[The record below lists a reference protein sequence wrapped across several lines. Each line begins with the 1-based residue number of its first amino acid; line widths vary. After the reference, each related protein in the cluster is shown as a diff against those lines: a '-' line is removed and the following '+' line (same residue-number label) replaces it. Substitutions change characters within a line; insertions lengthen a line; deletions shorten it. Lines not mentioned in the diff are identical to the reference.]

1 VLNGEKELRKVIS
14 KGYGFLSF
22 WKFVLKFPF
31 LIQIRVHNLIH
42 MKKFPKS
49 KGEYIFFLF
58 LISGSGIEE
67 LRIQETWN

>member
-1 VLNGEKELRKVIS
+1 M
-14 KGYGFLSF
+14 
-22 WKFVLKFPF
+22 LKFPF

-67 LRIQETWN
+67 LRIQETWNWDVRIQSQNKNEIESLEFRGG